1 MKEDMVGEPGIFVKG
16 PVMRRLDEVANDATQ
31 REVFLETLKYSPRDL
46 VQIFIDYDL
55 ATDKQV
61 AYLRKYWFNPN
72 WADSKSGCWW
82 PEHQPIEPTIR
93 QGLIKAIELATLPAE
108 GNAPA
113 QFLPLNTC
121 WVCAGTAFQI
131 GICATNLQITCI
143 ILTPDLPERAWARQ
157 RRPEEIA
164 KLTYD
169 GPFWVVKRGKESL
182 EPWEVEQEKDDKT
195 QVVTVRLQSRP

>member
-1 MKEDMVGEPGIFVKG
+1 MVEPGLFTKG
-16 PVMRRLDEVANDATQ
+16 PVLRRLDEVVHDPTRRLA
-31 REVFLETLKYSPRDL
+31 FLEALKYAHYKNL
-46 VQIFIDYDL
+46 MQIFIDYGL
-55 ATDKQV
+55 PTDEQA

-72 WADSKSGCWW
+72 WADPNSGCLW
-82 PEHQPIEPTIR
+82 PEHQPIEPVFR
-93 QGLIKAIELATLPAE
+93 QGLIKAIELATPPAA

-121 WVCAGTAFQI
+121 WVCAGTAFQM
-131 GICATNLQITCI
+131 GICATDTQVNCI
-143 ILTPDLPERAWARQ
+143 VLTPDLPEKEWARQ
-157 RRPEEIA
+157 RRPEMLA

-182 EPWEVEQEKDDKT
+182 EPWEVEQDKDDKT